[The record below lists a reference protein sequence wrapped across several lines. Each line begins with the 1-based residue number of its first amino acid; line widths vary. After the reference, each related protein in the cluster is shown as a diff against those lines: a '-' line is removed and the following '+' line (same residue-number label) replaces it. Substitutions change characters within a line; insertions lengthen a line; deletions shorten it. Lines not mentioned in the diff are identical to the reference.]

1 MLVCSGLCSIPVRM
15 YIMRRITPTSRAR
28 PNTRT
33 VTTRVG
39 AIPRCFVFIGATV
52 LNSHR
57 RYTRLPSGNVE
68 KTAGDVIVHR

>member
-39 AIPRCFVFIGATV
+39 AIPRCFVFIG
-52 LNSHR
+52 
-57 RYTRLPSGNVE
+57 GNRSE
-68 KTAGDVIVHR
+68 FSPPLYALTFRERGENRG